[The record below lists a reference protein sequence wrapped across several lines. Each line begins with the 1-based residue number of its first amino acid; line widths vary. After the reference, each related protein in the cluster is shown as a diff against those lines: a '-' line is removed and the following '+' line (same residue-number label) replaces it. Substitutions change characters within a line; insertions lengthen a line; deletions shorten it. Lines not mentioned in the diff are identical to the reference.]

1 MPITLVTG
9 LPGHGKTLYTLA
21 RFKDEAAKAEPVP
34 RRVYYHGIK
43 GLKIE
48 GWEPW
53 DVKDWEL
60 LPAGSLMVVDEAQF
74 AFPVTGRG
82 QTPEWVQKLATHR
95 HLGLDFVVITQDPML
110 LDSFVRRL
118 VDRHFHVIRKFGTHW
133 ATIHEFPNGARTDV
147 AKNRKDSIKHE
158 WRYPKNVFGLYES
171 AEVHTVKTRIPAR
184 VYMLGLAVIAFGVF
198 GYLAYKRLQ
207 PEAVSAAS
215 SGKTVDQVKAAG
227 SGFAP
232 GRTGED
238 RRRPMTPQEFA
249 EGYTPRIAGLPHT
262 APAYDEVTKPSQAP
276 YPAACLASK
285 TKCQCYSQQATR
297 LDTPERLCRDIA
309 AGGFFVAWN
318 LPAAQAVPMQ
328 QPQVAPQAQP
338 VEHLAPVLIGQRPQQ
353 AQAAA
358 DLPAFEVP
366 HPVVRLQTRPA
377 NPPGGFGQA
386 VGPT

>member
-147 AKNRKDSIKHE
+147 AKNRKDSITHE
-158 WRYPKNVFGLYES
+158 WRYPKNVFELYES

-184 VYMLGLAVIAFGVF
+184 VYMLGLAVFAFGVF
-198 GYLAYKRLQ
+198 AYLAYKRLQ
-207 PEAVSAAS
+207 PDAIVSQT
-215 SGKTVDQVKAAG
+215 SGKTSDQVKAAQAG
-227 SGFAP
+227 ELRP

-238 RRRPMTPQEFA
+238 RRPLTPA
-249 EGYTPRIAGLPHT
+249 EYADAYSPRVPGLPHT
-262 APAYDEVTKPSQAP
+262 APIYDEVTKPTQAP
-276 YPAACLASK
+276 FPSACVASK
-285 TKCQCYSQQATR
+285 TRCQCYTQQATR
-297 LDTPERLCRDIA
+297 IDTPDKLCRDIA
-309 AGGFFVAWN
+309 GGGFFVGWT
-318 LPAAQAVPMQ
+318 LPVAQAVPVQ
-328 QPQVAPQAQP
+328 PAPPAAPQV
-338 VEHLAPVLIGQRPQQ
+338 VEQ
-353 AQAAA
+353 
-358 DLPAFEVP
+358 LP
-366 HPVVRLQTRPA
+366 PVVMIEHTKPSRAVQSVNVPPDEGRAGAPAPRPA
-377 NPPGGFGQA
+377 RPAVPPGFG
-386 VGPT
+386 

>member
-21 RFKDEAAKAEPVP
+21 RFKEECAKAQPVP

-53 DVKDWEL
+53 DVKDWET

-147 AKNRKDSIKHE
+147 AKNRKDSITHE
-158 WRYPKNVFGLYES
+158 WRYPKNVFELYES

-184 VYMLGLAVIAFGVF
+184 VYMLGLAVVAFGAF

-207 PEAVSAAS
+207 PEAVSGAAAAKT
-215 SGKTVDQVKAAG
+215 SGQVVPG
-227 SGFAP
+227 QNYAP
-232 GRTGED
+232 GRTGDD
-238 RRRPMTPQEFA
+238 RRRPLTPA
-249 EGYTPRIAGLPHT
+249 EYAEAYAARVPGLPQT
-262 APAYDEVTKPSQAP
+262 APIYDEVTKPSLAP

-285 TKCQCYSQQATR
+285 ARCQCYTQQATR
-297 LDTPERLCRDIA
+297 IDTPDQLCREIA
-309 AGGFFVAWN
+309 AGGFFVGWT
-318 LPAAQAVPMQ
+318 LPAAQAVPV
-328 QPQVAPQAQP
+328 QPAPAAVPAPVEQLPPVVMIEHTKPARPVQSVNVPPDQGPPRPRPSASPSVAP
-338 VEHLAPVLIGQRPQQ
+338 
-353 AQAAA
+353 
-358 DLPAFEVP
+358 
-366 HPVVRLQTRPA
+366 
-377 NPPGGFGQA
+377 GFG
-386 VGPT
+386 